1 MKETLLSTQLS
12 YNRNDGSRSSKSSR
26 KLPYSTVSESCQQK
40 KQRRI
45 SSKGAPAP
53 EATVKSIE
61 TSPPSQVRF
70 RGELSQTS
78 GIEEKGYVTH
88 NMSNGMPRSS
98 LKYSQSST
106 ITLDFLQGLPT
117 GERSDPSAKS

>member
-26 KLPYSTVSESCQQK
+26 KQPHSTASENSQQEK
-40 KQRRI
+40 RRRI
-45 SSKGAPAP
+45 SSKGATTP
-53 EATVKSIE
+53 EATVKCIE
-61 TSPPSQVRF
+61 TAPLSQVRF
-70 RGELSQTS
+70 RDELSQTS

-88 NMSNGMPRSS
+88 NKSNEMPRSS

-106 ITLDFLQGLPT
+106 ITLDFLQGPPT
-117 GERSDPSAKS
+117 RERSDPSAKS